1 MPSLKLEDHALR
13 LLENE
18 QTALAFLNRTAHSW
32 VWELDL
38 PGGEILFREPGTGRI
53 LFSSPMKLIGTYNQS
68 SQQFSFS
75 WADPAIPEDWKCVT
89 GLGRLRVTARGAGLE
104 AFDSH
109 APLPLRMLADAQSWA
124 LASAGYLKAFF
135 VFEARQDGKTLF
147 LSVALF
153 PDAGL
158 VERDIHISQQVI
170 QEGKLR
176 FSMNHRQ
183 AIEAYLGKPSGAG
196 GSNLADET
204 FYWRFPD
211 GLLRIQFAHHGQILS
226 MNAELPQLQEALA
239 IPPTESEDPS
249 HQASKPSFLTRIFGK
264 RNG

>member
-53 LFSSPMKLIGTYNQS
+53 LFSSPMKLIGTYDQQS
-68 SQQFSFS
+68 GSFNFG

-104 AFDSH
+104 VFDSKE
-109 APLPLRMLADAQSWA
+109 PITLSTPTQAQSWA
-124 LASAGYLKAFF
+124 IASAGYLKAFF
-135 VFEARQDGKTLF
+135 VFEARQNGKTLF

-183 AIEAYLGKPSGAG
+183 AVEAYLGKASGAA

-204 FYWRFPD
+204 FFWRFQE

-226 MNAELPQLQEALA
+226 MSTEVPQFQEAVT
-239 IPPTESEDPS
+239 IPQMETAEAPE
-249 HQASKPSFLTRIFGK
+249 QASKPSFLARIFGK
-264 RNG
+264 RR